1 MPVLQKGWISC
12 DYILLYVDDM
22 LIAFETAGLV
32 KQLYE
37 ALVREF
43 EGVTVQEGSV
53 ISFLGV
59 TISQSESEITL
70 DQQGYIK
77 KMIESLQLESIPVY
91 KNPLGSTYKITRDRF
106 LKSRDEAD
114 KSRLDLMRSLSMTLM
129 YIALR
134 TRKDV
139 LFLSSFFAS
148 INCPEEEDIA
158 AVKRAMV
165 YTYNSIHKKQH
176 FYREGD
182 IEITLM
188 GDASHNLFSN
198 ARGQG
203 CQIIYGDQFSA
214 PINMTSNCFKFVTSS
229 SYHAELVVQADQ
241 CDDARWYWLRLEEIL
256 YPTRRPIPMYCDN
269 EAAVKSAQ
277 QEHICKSAKTKYYNL
292 RLFKTFEFVRDNW
305 VASLWLTTKEM
316 NADIGT
322 KPLTGHQ
329 YHYLADRTFSR
340 LPNFVEPLITDLD
353 SIVVYEDAN
362 EPYLDYVQPIYDEDE
377 DSEMRV

>member
-1 MPVLQKGWISC
+1 
-12 DYILLYVDDM
+12 
-22 LIAFETAGLV
+22 
-32 KQLYE
+32 
-37 ALVREF
+37 
-43 EGVTVQEGSV
+43 
-53 ISFLGV
+53 
-59 TISQSESEITL
+59 
-70 DQQGYIK
+70 
-77 KMIESLQLESIPVY
+77 MIESLHLESIPVY
-91 KNPLGSTYKITRDRF
+91 KNPLGSTYKITQDRF

-114 KSRLDLMRSLSMTLM
+114 KSRLDLMRSLAMTLM

-229 SYHAELVVQADQ
+229 SYHAELVVQAD
-241 CDDARWYWLRLEEIL
+241 
-256 YPTRRPIPMYCDN
+256 
-269 EAAVKSAQ
+269 
-277 QEHICKSAKTKYYNL
+277 
-292 RLFKTFEFVRDNW
+292 
-305 VASLWLTTKEM
+305 
-316 NADIGT
+316 
-322 KPLTGHQ
+322 
-329 YHYLADRTFSR
+329 
-340 LPNFVEPLITDLD
+340 
-353 SIVVYEDAN
+353 
-362 EPYLDYVQPIYDEDE
+362 
-377 DSEMRV
+377 